1 MSGSY
6 MQCPECGKRA
16 LSIATRCPGCGR
28 DLPPK
33 PERRK
38 GLHLDIGRR
47 FPLLAVVAMLA
58 AVGGLM
64 TLAPARGHR
73 TAVEE
78 ETSSVAAA
86 APRLDIATV
95 ASTPAPAAPAT
106 EVRVARTWTKV
117 RAGRSTHADLA
128 AVLLPG
134 DTVTVDSLSRGW
146 YRVELDGEVLGYS
159 HQSTL
164 ATAN

>member
-28 DLPPK
+28 ELPPK
-33 PERRK
+33 PERRR
-38 GLHLDIGRR
+38 GLHPDLGRHL
-47 FPLLAVVAMLA
+47 PLLVVAALLG
-58 AVGGLM
+58 AVGWLTTM
-64 TLAPARGHR
+64 ATARGHR
-73 TAVEE
+73 TVLEE

-86 APRLDIATV
+86 PRLDVVTV

-106 EVRVARTWTKV
+106 ERRVARTWTKV
-117 RAGRSTHADLA
+117 RAGRSTRADLA
-128 AVLLPG
+128 AILLPG

-159 HQSTL
+159 HHSTL
-164 ATAN
+164 AAAN

>member
-6 MQCPECGKRA
+6 IQCPECGKRA

-28 DLPPK
+28 ELPPK

-38 GLHLDIGRR
+38 GLHVDFGRR

-86 APRLDIATV
+86 PRLDTATV

-106 EVRVARTWTKV
+106 ELRVARTWTRV

>member
-1 MSGSY
+1 
-6 MQCPECGKRA
+6 
-16 LSIATRCPGCGR
+16 
-28 DLPPK
+28 
-33 PERRK
+33 
-38 GLHLDIGRR
+38 
-47 FPLLAVVAMLA
+47 VVAMLA

-86 APRLDIATV
+86 PRLDTATV

-106 EVRVARTWTKV
+106 ELRVARTWTKV

-134 DTVTVDSLSRGW
+134 DTVTVDSLTRGW